1 MVKTKW
7 LKLMNLSINSEDISQ
22 IAIGAFALAVPI
34 SFSEEAWRMGETLP
48 IFNLFIVFTLSISFL
63 SIYAYYSVFQGMIS
77 KRYKIFIIRI
87 LIAYF
92 IAALVVALVLFAL
105 NKLPII
111 DDPVVAIKRLILIT
125 MPASMGAIIVDS
137 FDKE

>member
-1 MVKTKW
+1 
-7 LKLMNLSINSEDISQ
+7 MNFNINSEDISQ

-48 IFNLFIVFTLSISFL
+48 IFNLFIVFILSISFL

-77 KRYKIFIIRI
+77 KRHKVFLIRIFIAY
-87 LIAYF
+87 LIS
-92 IAALVVALVLFAL
+92 ALVVALVLFAL
-105 NKLPII
+105 NKFPII
-111 DDPVVAIKRLILIT
+111 DDTVIAIKRLILIT

>member
-1 MVKTKW
+1 MK
-7 LKLMNLSINSEDISQ
+7 LSINSEDISQ

-48 IFNLFIVFTLSISFL
+48 IFNLFIVFTLSVSFL
-63 SIYAYYSVFQGMIS
+63 GIYAYYSVFQGMIS
-77 KRYKIFIIRI
+77 NRYRIFVIRI
-87 LIAYF
+87 FIAYF
-92 IAALVVALVLFAL
+92 ISVLVVALVLFAL
-105 NKLPII
+105 NKFPIV
-111 DDPVVAIKRLILIT
+111 DDPIVAIKRLILIT

>member
-1 MVKTKW
+1 
-7 LKLMNLSINSEDISQ
+7 MNLHINAEDISQ

-48 IFNLFIVFTLSISFL
+48 VFNLLIVFTLSISFL
-63 SIYAYYSVFQGMIS
+63 SVYAYYSVFQGMIS
-77 KRYKIFIIRI
+77 NRYKIFIIRI
-87 LIAYF
+87 FIAYF
-92 IAALVVALVLFAL
+92 IAVLVVVLVLFSL
-105 NKLPII
+105 NKFPII
-111 DDPVVAIKRLILIT
+111 DEPVIAIKRLILIT

>member
-1 MVKTKW
+1 
-7 LKLMNLSINSEDISQ
+7 MNLSINAEDISQ

-48 IFNLFIVFTLSISFL
+48 MFNLFIVFILSISFL

-77 KRYKIFIIRI
+77 QRYKIFIIRI
-87 LIAYF
+87 FIAYF

-105 NKLPII
+105 NKFPII
-111 DDPVVAIKRLILIT
+111 DDTVIAIKRLILIT